1 MLILFCVFGNRHQ
14 VPEPDVQMNF
24 IADLIYF
31 SDDQTAIESFP
42 ELFDDV
48 QEKDQPDQ
56 YDIDN
61 IISQLRHIGHVAEQ
75 KHKINPEVAIDA
87 EAINLRHLR
96 IVVRQSVVVIDT
108 ENKPKAGMQNNNN
121 SKRATVL
128 DHIRRLIIINIQRQ
142 CNDLIQL
149 KNKMHHVGGPRKCVL
164 PLEIEIE
171 EEHPDGDQA
180 AHKKPDLYRAQ
191 EYKDYMRRFPTL
203 CILIFPAQKS
213 RP

>member
-1 MLILFCVFGNRHQ
+1 
-14 VPEPDVQMNF
+14 MNF

-31 SDDQTAIESFP
+31 SDYQTAIESFP

-61 IISQLRHIGHVAEQ
+61 IISQLRHIGNVAQQ
-75 KHKINPEVAIDA
+75 KHEINPEVGIDA
-87 EAINLRHLR
+87 EAINPRHLR

-108 ENKPKAGMQNNNN
+108 ENKSKARMLDNHN

-128 DHIRRLIIINIQRQ
+128 DHILRLIIINIQRQ
-142 CNDLIQL
+142 YNNLIQL
-149 KNKMHHVGGPRKCVL
+149 KNSMHHVRRPRQCIL
-164 PLEIEIE
+164 RLEIEIE
-171 EEHPDGDQA
+171 KEHPDGDQA
-180 AHKKPDLYRAQ
+180 AHKKPDLYRTQ
-191 EYKDYMRRFPTL
+191 KDQDYMRRFPTL
-203 CILIFPAQKS
+203 CILIFTAQKS